1 MTISANCPQYS
12 HTMRVND
19 TLAGKKMRCQKCES
33 VVKVPAG
40 EEEEFEDEPAPQPKS
55 AKGKGKRKRSS
66 GSGIAILKW
75 AGLGGGGL
83 LVLVAIGSGLS
94 LLTSAG
100 GVLNRQGGGVS
111 WTPDTTGDRH
121 VTVMLSGQPNIPS
134 QPPNGTEMVMAA
146 SGNFQCGI
154 STTPR
159 NMTGLDEEAFLHSQS
174 EATKASSAHS
184 NVRVETIHGEK
195 VLRDTIQWSPTPSET
210 AMFMVEEKMYIANFG
225 SNGPVNPAVSGYFFQ
240 SIRTH

>member
-1 MTISANCPQYS
+1 MNLPPSPS
-12 HTMRVND
+12 
-19 TLAGKKMRCQKCES
+19 
-33 VVKVPAG
+33 
-40 EEEEFEDEPAPQPKS
+40 QPR
-55 AKGKGKRKRSS
+55 AKGSGNVPRDRELRSRN
-66 GSGIAILKW
+66 GQGC
-75 AGLGGGGL
+75 G
-83 LVLVAIGSGLS
+83 VLVAIGSGLS
-94 LLTSAG
+94 PLMSAG
-100 GVLNRQGGGVS
+100 GVFNRQGGGVS

-146 SGNFQCGI
+146 SGDFHCGI
-154 STTPR
+154 STTPG